1 MKHTLA
7 LLTALLLTPLAGL
20 IAAETV
26 TSNPSTTH
34 GGSVATIPYP
44 GALAASAVTVST
56 LSDISKR
63 GLVVGNGE
71 LNAIVYSVGNDL
83 HLRLAKND
91 CWDLRVDTESDPPPA
106 IIDPATGTATNK
118 HGGVGSWKKPY
129 PTALPC
135 AEVVLAANAQEVIG
149 GGSLDL
155 AGAVVSVKTGGA
167 STDLRVLAQDNV
179 LLIHS
184 DRPICF
190 KGILDFLKGKDLDTW
205 ISRADIG
212 VQGDYQFLHQNI
224 PGDADVSGLDVY
236 VVAGKRG
243 STQAVAVVTS
253 RDSEKPLDSAIA
265 LVTKTLADDRAVAT
279 HEHAWQ
285 KFWSKSGVQLGDA
298 EMQNWW
304 YRMVYFLRVFSRSDG
319 NAIGLAA
326 CFDHLAGWHNSL
338 KLNYNIQQTY
348 LAAAPIGHPE
358 LLEPFIDTLTR
369 DLPRGRWFAKTSFV
383 GAEGAFFFSDNYP
396 FEPDP
401 AKCRTKWCHQQSYMP
416 WGYTWGMAGHTAS
429 VIWDYYKFAPTPA
442 HLDRVYPLIKE
453 FGLFYCSILEKC
465 PLVEGKRRMGPSF
478 FPELGAFNEF
488 NVCYDIH
495 FVTAGLRIAR
505 EAAALKGEEAFVSR
519 LDANLAQVPTYGTQL
534 DPDQGNQTV
543 IEPWSGA
550 KFNVGADRH
559 GTMIQGIFPA
569 GIINW
574 FSSDEL
580 KGLGRRTINRVEKS
594 TTHANSNVML
604 NLARARLGMGAEA
617 IANAKLC
624 FSGTEIGKYSK
635 EQANGLFHWS
645 GHGYFIT
652 EQVAISRLV
661 TELLLQSVG
670 DVIRIFPAW
679 PADTDAH
686 FTDLLA
692 QGGFAVSAA
701 QVGGTISNV
710 SIRSMVGGTAKLL
723 SPWANQGFTVV
734 EQDGRANVPLTTEA
748 NIYSFPTIAGRT
760 YLLTR
765 KQ

>member
-1 MKHTLA
+1 MGNLRNQTAMKHVLTLLA
-7 LLTALLLTPLAGL
+7 ALLLAPLAGL
-20 IAAETV
+20 LAAETL
-26 TSNPSTTH
+26 TSNPSSTQGASRAKT
-34 GGSVATIPYP
+34 PYP
-44 GALAASAVTVST
+44 DALAAAAVTVDK
-56 LSDISKR
+56 LSDISKC

-71 LNAIVYSVGNDL
+71 LNAIVYSVGNEL
-83 HLRLAKND
+83 RLRLAKND
-91 CWDLRVDTESDPPPA
+91 CWDLRVDTESDPPLA
-106 IIDPATGTATNK
+106 IIDPVTGTVTNK
-118 HGGVGSWKKPY
+118 HGAVGSWKKPY

-135 AEVVLAANAQEVIG
+135 AEVVLGANGPGVFNG
-149 GGSLDL
+149 GGTLDL
-155 AGAVVSVKTGGA
+155 ARAVVSVKAGGA
-167 STDLRVLAQDNV
+167 STDVRVLDQDNV

-184 DRPICF
+184 GRPISF

-205 ISRADIG
+205 ISPADIG
-212 VQGDYQFLHQNI
+212 MQGDYQFLHQNI

-253 RDSEKPLDSAIA
+253 RDSEKPLDAAVA
-265 LVTKTLADDRAVAT
+265 LVTKTLADDRALTRHDA
-279 HEHAWQ
+279 AWQ
-285 KFWSKSGVQLGDA
+285 AFWSKSGLKLGDA
-298 EMQNWW
+298 ELQNWW
-304 YRMVYFLRVFSRSDG
+304 YRMVYFFRVFSRSDG

-369 DLPRGRWFAKTSFV
+369 DLPRGRWFAKSSFV
-383 GAEGAFFFSDNYP
+383 GVEGAFFFSDNYP

-401 AKCRTKWCHQQSYMP
+401 VKCRTKWCHQQSYMP

-429 VIWDYYKFAPTPA
+429 VIWDYYKFAPTAA

-453 FGLFYCSILEKC
+453 FGLFYCSILERC
-465 PLVEGKRRMGPSF
+465 PLVEGKRRMGPSY
-478 FPELGAFNEF
+478 FPELGDFNEF

-495 FVTAGLRIAR
+495 FVTAGLQIAR
-505 EAAALKGEEAFVSR
+505 EAAALKGEDAFVKR
-519 LDANLAQVPTYGTQL
+519 LDANLAQVPAYGTQQDL
-534 DPDQGNQTV
+534 DQGNQTV
-543 IEPWSGA
+543 IEPWSSA
-550 KFNVGADRH
+550 NFNVGADRH

-580 KGLGRRTINRVEKS
+580 KGLGRRTINRVERI
-594 TTHANSNVML
+594 TNHMNSNVMI
-604 NLARARLGMGAEA
+604 NIARARLGLGGEA

-624 FSGTEIGKYSK
+624 FSGTEVGKYSK
-635 EQANGLFHWS
+635 EQPNGLFYWA

-661 TELLLQSVG
+661 TELLVQSVG

-679 PADTDAH
+679 PTGTDAH

-692 QGGFAVSAA
+692 QGGFAVSAE

-710 SIRSMVGGTAKLL
+710 KIRSTVGRTAKLL
-723 SPWANQGFTVV
+723 SPWTNQGFTVV
-734 EQDGRANVPLTTEA
+734 EQESNANIPLTTEA
-748 NIYSFPTIAGRT
+748 HISSFPTTA
-760 YLLTR
+760 
-765 KQ
+765 